1 MVDPFAAKCPHSP
14 EEAPGCAEFSFP
26 QEVLRVIPVPTL
38 AAADCALP
46 AAAEMTTTV
55 VIGSGLSGLAVAS
68 ELSRRGVH
76 SIVVESAECLNS
88 GPSRTVMTDSVSLSE
103 RAELLRLLRCYAS
116 SHSLDIRP
124 ETVAEGLCMVGYSKL
139 LPAPVLGSKK
149 WAVQTAK
156 GVLLAD
162 HVVLTKY
169 PQNQLRRFVQSLG
182 LAIGRDLKAA
192 LRGIGLYLIG
202 VGDMLT
208 PTTREIVRQAKVIS
222 DAIVA
227 HGTLAAQ
234 LVQPGKTAVITASVA
249 SKARTAAISA

>member
-1 MVDPFAAKCPHSP
+1 MISTPNTPVAAQS
-14 EEAPGCAEFSFP
+14 
-26 QEVLRVIPVPTL
+26 
-38 AAADCALP
+38 ALP

-68 ELSRRGVH
+68 ELSRRGVR

-88 GPSRTVMTDSVSLSE
+88 GQNRTVMTDSVSLSE
-103 RAELLRLLRCYAS
+103 RTELLRLLRCYAS
-116 SHSLDIRP
+116 SHSLDIRQ
-124 ETVAEGLCMVGYSKL
+124 ETLAEGLCMVGYSNL

-149 WAVQTAK
+149 WAVQTDD

-182 LAIGRDLKAA
+182 LAVGRDLKAA
-192 LRGIGLYLIG
+192 LRALGLYLIG
-202 VGDMLT
+202 VGEVLT
-208 PTTREIVRQAKVIS
+208 PTTREVVRQAKVIS

-227 HGTLAAQ
+227 HGALAAQ
-234 LVQPGKTAVITASVA
+234 VVQPVKATVMNTAGAASRV
-249 SKARTAAISA
+249 RPAISA

>member
-1 MVDPFAAKCPHSP
+1 M
-14 EEAPGCAEFSFP
+14 
-26 QEVLRVIPVPTL
+26 IPTPTT
-38 AAADCALP
+38 ATESVLP

-76 SIVVESAECLNS
+76 SIVVESAECLSS
-88 GPSRTVMTDSVSLSE
+88 GAGRTVMTDSVSLSE
-103 RAELLRLLRCYAS
+103 RTELLRLLRCYAS
-116 SHSLDIRP
+116 SHSLDIRQ
-124 ETVAEGLCMVGYSKL
+124 ETLAEGLCMVGYSNL

-149 WAVQTAK
+149 WAVQTGN

-182 LAIGRDLKAA
+182 LAVGRDLKAA
-192 LRGIGLYLIG
+192 LRAIGLYLIG
-202 VGDMLT
+202 VGEMLT

-227 HGTLAAQ
+227 NGALAAQ
-234 LVQPGKTAVITASVA
+234 VVQPVKAAVMASSVTRA
-249 SKARTAAISA
+249 AARPAISA